1 MQRLLMD
8 EKVLTGLSLFIIALI
23 SLLTRSI
30 NLYIEKGKKEKEEDA
45 ERQRRIAD
53 EQSDKLNSI
62 KRSMLRSEY
71 LAIYNSQEFTYN
83 EKYIMTRHLIAEYQ
97 RLKGNT
103 YIKELD
109 ARLASHVVMS
119 DIEGNLYYGDLNGN
133 ESRSN

>member
-1 MQRLLMD
+1 MD
-8 EKVLTGLSLFIIALI
+8 EKVLTGLSLFIIALL
-23 SLLTRSI
+23 SLLTRSV
-30 NLYIEKGKKEKEEDA
+30 NTYIEKVKKEKEEDA

-97 RLKGNT
+97 RLRGNT

-109 ARLASHVVMS
+109 ARLASHVIMS
-119 DIEGNLYYGDLNGN
+119 DIEGNLYYGDLNGD